1 MKEEHVDD
9 IMRSLIVNNEGTTR
23 DIDDKIYVNDV
34 LRLLCNIYNEYVI
47 HKIYRVINVGI
58 RNQNTH

>member
-1 MKEEHVDD
+1 
-9 IMRSLIVNNEGTTR
+9 MRSLIVNNEGTTR